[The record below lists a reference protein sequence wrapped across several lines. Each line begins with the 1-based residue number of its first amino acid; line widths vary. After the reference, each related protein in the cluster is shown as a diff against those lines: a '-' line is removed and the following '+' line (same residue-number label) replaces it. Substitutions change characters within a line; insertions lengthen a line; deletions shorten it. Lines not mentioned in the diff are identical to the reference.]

1 MDVDDATPQE
11 IIVAAVREVLRSL
24 LMYWLPSDL
33 AREDEHALL
42 QLFRGFI
49 TLLTTKD
56 SDTNFLC
63 QQALNKRPIHWDS
76 ALTSHQECVSCCLMI
91 NAAGAFSPSKD
102 ALDYRDDAIH
112 ALSELPPFSVENNYL
127 RYTNQD
133 VALVISDYDLS
144 LFGPLFETDYEWEI
158 PRGAYLPLTASL
170 NAGYWLFWRAFF
182 RALISGEHIDLEL
195 WRDIALIEDQ
205 FWEVGPKAV
214 AEEIEKIQA
223 DLLTKRAPLAEEMIF
238 DQGRRTF
245 TTVPIE
251 IDTPDLFRV
260 SLERSEFA
268 YSLAIGG
275 NGLSEACYEAKILS
289 HTFKTCR
296 DDPQTVEMNFM
307 QVAGSLKRQV
317 ECHEYPD
324 SPEITGLADTL
335 FQAALDIRATH
346 PAVKEARE
354 KRAQA
359 ALHETTPEQKEAL
372 ADALPVLKAIS
383 DDKLAEEF
391 ELDFGQVLNS
401 SAGPVPNT
409 APKLPGADATHR
421 IGNRVA
427 KMSLLTKSSDVAK
440 AIDGSGGYKALR
452 IGTTLNTLVGIIL

>member
-1 MDVDDATPQE
+1 M
-11 IIVAAVREVLRSL
+11 
-24 LMYWLPSDL
+24 
-33 AREDEHALL
+33 
-42 QLFRGFI
+42 
-49 TLLTTKD
+49 
-56 SDTNFLC
+56 
-63 QQALNKRPIHWDS
+63 
-76 ALTSHQECVSCCLMI
+76 
-91 NAAGAFSPSKD
+91 
-102 ALDYRDDAIH
+102 
-112 ALSELPPFSVENNYL
+112 
-127 RYTNQD
+127 
-133 VALVISDYDLS
+133 
-144 LFGPLFETDYEWEI
+144 
-158 PRGAYLPLTASL
+158 
-170 NAGYWLFWRAFF
+170 
-182 RALISGEHIDLEL
+182 
-195 WRDIALIEDQ
+195 
-205 FWEVGPKAV
+205 